1 MVCTRVWIWM
11 KCEIKLQNKWNEDE
25 AQRECVRAPKYNNT
39 ANRRASATRW
49 TRWKYNYG
57 KVYYINGLKW
67 NKREKGREMCTGS
80 SAMRRGV
87 AQCGER
93 HEIVSSSN
101 AARARARHCKQLAP
115 LPRRQEARPIRP
127 CGIRSAFDQQ
137 IWRGELQWKCRNLNP
152 ILHQQ
157 KPSVHQQKTKSSPT
171 KTKPSP
177 TKTRSL
183 PSHYQV
189 VTNCNQVVTNL

>member
-1 MVCTRVWIWM
+1 M
-11 KCEIKLQNKWNEDE
+11 
-25 AQRECVRAPKYNNT
+25 RAPKYNNT

-49 TRWKYNYG
+49 THWEYNYG
-57 KVYYINGLKW
+57 EVWKIYVLKW
-67 NKREKGREMCTGS
+67 NKRGKGQEMCTGS
-80 SAMRRGV
+80 GAMPRGV
-87 AQCGER
+87 AECGER
-93 HEIVSSSN
+93 HETVSSSN
-101 AARARARHCKQLAP
+101 AARARARHYKQLAP
-115 LPRRQEARPIRP
+115 LPRRQEVRLIRP
-127 CGIRSAFDQQ
+127 CGTRSAFGQQ

>member
-1 MVCTRVWIWM
+1 MVCTRVLIWM

-57 KVYYINGLKW
+57 KVYYIKW

-93 HEIVSSSN
+93 HEIVSLSN
-101 AARARARHCKQLAP
+101 AARARAHHYVQCHTATHLFRISTWLRNLFGLTFWYILSLYLIQQTFQNLNIRYIIKLYIILHNPEAEQVWLAP
-115 LPRRQEARPIRP
+115 LPQRQQARPIRESASMSAFRP
-127 CGIRSAFDQQ
+127 CGIRSA
-137 IWRGELQWKCRNLNP
+137 LN
-152 ILHQQ
+152 
-157 KPSVHQQKTKSSPT
+157 
-171 KTKPSP
+171 
-177 TKTRSL
+177 
-183 PSHYQV
+183 
-189 VTNCNQVVTNL
+189 